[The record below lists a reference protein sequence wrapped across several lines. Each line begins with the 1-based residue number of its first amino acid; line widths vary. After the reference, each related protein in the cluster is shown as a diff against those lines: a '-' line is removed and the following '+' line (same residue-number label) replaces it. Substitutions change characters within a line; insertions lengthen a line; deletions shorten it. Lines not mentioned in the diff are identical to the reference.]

1 MSGRRRPGCSSPQRS
16 FGPSQGSCGAPRSR
30 SSWTRSWWRRSGLA
44 WSRTTSR
51 MPSGTTSSASPRS
64 RPRTDSKQS
73 GCPASES
80 TTSNRWRPRHA
91 PSFASGRRRSSSK
104 EATRKGPWSTSSMT
118 AGGCGAFA
126 GGGTRRPC
134 TAPAAPSPRPRMARA
149 EPTTAGAGTAHSWR
163 REPYTVLGEAR
174 KSPGLRRVRT
184 GVDAVRIALF
194 TDSYLPTVDGVVTS
208 VLTTR
213 RQLEAHGHQ
222 VVVFA
227 PEDPH
232 RRGKREPGTIY
243 VRAKEFRHYPGYRLA
258 MFPGR
263 ETDLIKEMGIDVIH
277 IHGVGFVG
285 IKGIWA
291 SWHAKVPRV
300 STFHTMIHET
310 LAFYSPFGLNLH
322 LLERGLRFYLRIFLR
337 KTHGVVVPSRAI
349 LDEILAL
356 SPSAKIADVIPT
368 GVDTDRFRPDISGQG
383 VRTKWGLNGH
393 DVILHVGR
401 VAPEKN
407 LTTLI
412 HAFPKV
418 LESNPDTKLMI
429 VGTGPYMEK
438 YYDLV
443 RHLGLAGDVIFTGF
457 VPDADL
463 PKYYAA
469 ADAFAIASKFETQ
482 GLVVLEALASGRPV
496 AGANYRAIPEFVREG
511 VNGALFEPNDVR
523 GCAAAILRC
532 LREPDGMHEAARET
546 ALRFSVERCT
556 RRLERVYDRLVAT

>member
-1 MSGRRRPGCSSPQRS
+1 MTKRWRESSPS
-16 FGPSQGSCGAPRSR
+16 
-30 SSWTRSWWRRSGLA
+30 
-44 WSRTTSR
+44 
-51 MPSGTTSSASPRS
+51 
-64 RPRTDSKQS
+64 
-73 GCPASES
+73 
-80 TTSNRWRPRHA
+80 
-91 PSFASGRRRSSSK
+91 
-104 EATRKGPWSTSSMT
+104 T
-118 AGGCGAFA
+118 AGC
-126 GGGTRRPC
+126 RQ
-134 TAPAAPSPRPRMARA
+134 TAD
-149 EPTTAGAGTAHSWR
+149 SWR
-163 REPYTVLGEAR
+163 RGPYTVLGEAR
-174 KSPGLRRVRT
+174 ESPGLRRVRT

-213 RQLEAHGHQ
+213 RQLEAHGHE

-232 RRGKREPGTIY
+232 RRGK
-243 VRAKEFRHYPGYRLA
+243 
-258 MFPGR
+258 
-263 ETDLIKEMGIDVIH
+263 
-277 IHGVGFVG
+277 
-285 IKGIWA
+285 
-291 SWHAKVPRV
+291 
-300 STFHTMIHET
+300 
-310 LAFYSPFGLNLH
+310 
-322 LLERGLRFYLRIFLR
+322 
-337 KTHGVVVPSRAI
+337 THGVAVPSRAI
-349 LDEILAL
+349 LEEILAL

-412 HAFPKV
+412 HAFPEV

-443 RHLGLAGDVIFTGF
+443 RHLGLSGDVIFTGF
-457 VPDADL
+457 VPDAGL

-511 VNGALFEPNDVR
+511 VNW
-523 GCAAAILRC
+523 
-532 LREPDGMHEAARET
+532 
-546 ALRFSVERCT
+546 
-556 RRLERVYDRLVAT
+556 